1 MRGCYGRRRAIRAAR
16 EIPLP
21 CVSVP
26 FYLRFEEMSRLPHDA
41 ALFPMSRQGWTMG
54 LALEPAPDSFI
65 GKNYEF
71 RVYSRQALSGYRES
85 PQG

>member
-1 MRGCYGRRRAIRAAR
+1 MRGCYGRRRAIRAAC

-26 FYLRFEEMSRLPHDA
+26 FYQRLEEMSRLPRGA
-41 ALFPMSRQGWTMG
+41 ALFPDEPSRLEDGGWRW
-54 LALEPAPDSFI
+54 PVPDSFI

-71 RVYSRQALSGYRES
+71 RVYFRQALSGYRES
-85 PQG
+85 P